1 MLITGHIRVRVGVVA
16 EVLARYMFVNHES
29 GVIVSMDHLS
39 SEVSEILTLKDT
51 WFGTGMIF
59 AVDKYRSYFW
69 LIFLAYLSSC

>member
-51 WFGTGMIF
+51 
-59 AVDKYRSYFW
+59 
-69 LIFLAYLSSC
+69 